1 MVRAILKLSM
11 KPGWDCAELKGL
23 SFTQVSQAPHVLLE
37 LTDDRRVLMVPVGM
51 HEAQAI
57 LEALDPEVPSDT
69 AYDVVTDLL
78 ESHRL
83 EPQCLEIDSE
93 RNGSLVATF
102 RYGGENRSHFLKLTP
117 SRGLAMAAKSN
128 IPVFLRKRVS
138 KHLGSVATSNIGLAS
153 DHVSIAQRP
162 QSTER

>member
-1 MVRAILKLSM
+1 M

-37 LTDDRRVLMVPVGM
+37 LTDDSRVLMVPVGM

-78 ESHRL
+78 ESHGL
-83 EPQCLEIDSE
+83 EPQHLEIDAD
-93 RNGSLVATF
+93 RDGSLVAIF
-102 RYGGENRSHFLKLTP
+102 RYGGGNRSHFLKLTP
-117 SRGLAMAAKSN
+117 SRGLAMAAKSH

-138 KHLGSVATSNIGLAS
+138 KRLGSVADSALDLAS
-153 DHVSIAQRP
+153 DQMSTAHWP
-162 QSTER
+162 QSQER